1 MKNLI
6 IVIGAGHCNNEY
18 VSWLLNHSPD
28 TGPRQRYLYTHY
40 DSEWGTHYRAQD
52 DWMLEQYGDDF
63 LDDYKQF
70 RNPKHPHFLNRDAF
84 EKWIPQL
91 LDVHT
96 HDAMSVYI
104 NVLNVSDSIDYIR
117 NKAVEWGIDV
127 HFVTSYWNFE
137 LCTVRHY
144 YIMMEFDPTSTDEDH
159 PDCAIDVDFM
169 SASLIDRHNL
179 QIEMAEYQH
188 KLDLVAYQS
197 ETDTTHWFEKVGLR
211 LPHNMQRIIEH
222 YRFLNKPTTDTLKEL
237 NTLTWTGIQERYW
250 KCEEWSD
257 WQRKI
262 GNPSYF
268 KKTVKPGLV
277 DK

>member
-28 TGPRQRYLYTHY
+28 TGPRQPYLYTHY

-52 DWMLEQYGDDF
+52 DWMLEQYGTSF

-70 RNPKHPHFLNRDAF
+70 RNPKYPHFLDRKAF

-104 NVLNVSDSIDYIR
+104 NVLDVSDSIDYIR
-117 NKAVEWGIDV
+117 NKATEWNIDV
-127 HFVTSYWNFE
+127 HFVTSFWDFE
-137 LCTVRHY
+137 NCPVRHY

-159 PDCAIDVDFM
+159 PECIIDLDFM
-169 SASLIDRHNL
+169 SASLVDRHNL
-179 QIEMAEYQH
+179 QIEMQEYQH

-197 ETDTTHWFEKVGLR
+197 ETDHTAWFKKVKLKI
-211 LPHNMQRIIEH
+211 PADMSYVVDKYKE
-222 YRFLNKPTTDTLKEL
+222 LNKPTTADLQEL
-237 NTLTWTGIQERYW
+237 NTLTWTNIQGRYW
-250 KCEEWSD
+250 RCETWSD

-268 KKTVKPGLV
+268 KKTVKPGLM